1 MWNNKFDEAMVLNRL
16 LHRLH
21 QDLFVD
27 PSPAPAKYALNL
39 LGKMNQDVRLPITAV
54 QDSNKELIL
63 SAIRRAG
70 INI

>member
-1 MWNNKFDEAMVLNRL
+1 MWNNKFDEAKALNRT

-27 PSPAPAKYALNL
+27 PSPAPAKYALSL
-39 LGKMNQDVRLPITAV
+39 LGRMSPDVRLPITAV
-54 QDSNKELIL
+54 KDSSKELIL
-63 SAIRRAG
+63 SAMRRAG